1 MANLPYAA
9 PTIFSSIAEDPAGI
23 EDVVGTLQHAFN
35 ARDADLWDSVL
46 AQDVVWGSPKG
57 QLVIGL
63 EALNALHRRLHQEH
77 RRTGQYSRYRVENVA
92 YFSDSVACAHVRRI
106 GTDRHGT
113 PLLPTHAQDIVQEMA
128 LYVLVRHEGQWWI
141 AAGQNTPVWKELVA
155 GR

>member
-1 MANLPYAA
+1 MAKLPFAA
-9 PTIFSSIAEDPAGI
+9 PRLFSNVAADPAGI
-23 EDVVGTLQHAFN
+23 EDVVGTLQHACN
-35 ARDADLWDSVL
+35 ARDADLCDSVI
-46 AQDVVWGSPKG
+46 AQDVVWGGPTG
-57 QLVIGL
+57 QVVIGL

-113 PLLPTHAQDIVQEMA
+113 PLLAAHAQDIVQEMA

-141 AAGQNTPVWKELVA
+141 AAAQNTPVSKELA
-155 GR
+155 AAR